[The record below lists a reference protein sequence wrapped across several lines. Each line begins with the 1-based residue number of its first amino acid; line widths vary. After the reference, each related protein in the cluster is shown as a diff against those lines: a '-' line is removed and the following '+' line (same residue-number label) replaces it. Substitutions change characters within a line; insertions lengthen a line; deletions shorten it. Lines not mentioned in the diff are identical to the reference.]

1 VCFRL
6 SLPQIEAEMT
16 CGRPLR
22 RRSRLSMREGALR
35 RRRLA
40 HQLLDL
46 AARVAR
52 LPLRLLAAAVLEI
65 AGADTSISDEREG
78 SVLAVTGE
86 SIAIR

>member
-1 VCFRL
+1 
-6 SLPQIEAEMT
+6 
-16 CGRPLR
+16 
-22 RRSRLSMREGALR
+22 MREGALR

-52 LPLRLLAAAVLEI
+52 LPLRSLAAAVVEI

-78 SVLAVTGE
+78 SVLAVTGATWDMIEQLSPE
-86 SIAIR
+86 SRPRA